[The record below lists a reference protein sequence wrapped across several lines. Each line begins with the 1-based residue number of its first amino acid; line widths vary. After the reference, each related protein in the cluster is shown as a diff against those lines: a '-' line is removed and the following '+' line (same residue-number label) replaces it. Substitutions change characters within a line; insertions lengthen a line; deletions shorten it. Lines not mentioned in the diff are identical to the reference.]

1 MGKYATI
8 IHDFSPKEN
17 HHQVDF
23 FAKKAKCNEKN
34 ISRTKN
40 HTIGRMKIRRRRS

>member
-17 HHQVDF
+17 HLQVDF
-23 FAKKAKCNEKN
+23 LQKKPNAIKKHQQNKKSYYWEDEN
-34 ISRTKN
+34 S
-40 HTIGRMKIRRRRS
+40 